1 MTVKS
6 WTQFN
11 CYDVLKV
18 APGASETEI
27 RTAFKQASRRAH
39 PDRGGSHD
47 AQVQVNLAYEVLSNT
62 ETRAKHDRHWKLG
75 AHAAGPILPFFT
87 GDEAVRNLWTGV
99 GGSSRK
105 LADGKGSSGVV
116 RRVKERINR
125 DRDRITLD
133 RENRKA
139 ILVAEF
145 EKKLQKA
152 RLETG
157 VLALA
162 IGLSVLVGSVYTFGF
177 LGVAG
182 FGALLA
188 RRLGGVLVHPETDL
202 KLAVLD
208 PLAKKHL
215 DEAAERLSQESV
227 ARDRERLEVHF
238 AALEQLGKLVTTT
251 TKATDSEGQVL
262 RRLLAVLFIL
272 GLMPTRH
279 DSAAQRVILQ
289 GEGEWA
295 ALFYRHAGTQQLAT
309 ATVEKIIAARASVN
323 AQAAFLYNLGGLSQ
337 KAAERAESAYI
348 RWVGMRELNT
358 WARQVWTSENGGPSG
373 DILQR
378 LAEFKA
384 FLDTLPS

>member
-6 WTQFN
+6 WTKFN
-11 CYDVLKV
+11 CYEVLGV
-18 APGASETEI
+18 ALGASESEI
-27 RTAFKQASRRAH
+27 RAAFKQASRRAH

-62 ETRAKHDRHWKLG
+62 ESRTKHDRHWKLG
-75 AHAAGPILPFFT
+75 QYAAGPILPFFT
-87 GDEAVRNLWTGV
+87 GEEAIRNLWTGP

-105 LADGKGSSGVV
+105 LADGKGSSGLV
-116 RRVKERINR
+116 RRVKERIHR

-139 ILVAEF
+139 IFIAEF
-145 EKKLQKA
+145 TKKLQTA
-152 RLETG
+152 RLEALVLILTIG
-157 VLALA
+157 VSG
-162 IGLSVLVGSVYTFGF
+162 IVGSVYTFGY
-177 LGVAG
+177 LGVLG
-182 FGALLA
+182 FGALLV
-188 RRLGGVLVHPETDL
+188 RRLGGVLVHPETAL
-202 KLAVLD
+202 KLTVLD

-215 DEAAERLSQESV
+215 EEHAEHLAQASV
-227 ARDRERLEVHF
+227 ARDRERMEVHF
-238 AALEQLGKLVTTT
+238 AALEQLGKLVTTPS
-251 TKATDSEGQVL
+251 KASDSENQVL

-279 DSAAQRVILQ
+279 DVAAQRVVLQ

-295 ALFYRHAGTQQLAT
+295 VLFYRHAGTQQLST
-309 ATVEKIIAARASVN
+309 ATVEKIIAARAAVN

-348 RWVGMRELNT
+348 RWVGMRELNQ

-384 FLDTLPS
+384 FLDKIPR

>member
-6 WTQFN
+6 WTKFN
-11 CYDVLKV
+11 SYEVLGV
-18 APGASETEI
+18 PPGASDTEI
-27 RTAFKQASRRAH
+27 RAAFKQASRRAH

-47 AQVQVNLAYEVLSNT
+47 AQVQVNLAYEILSNA
-62 ETRAKHDRHWKLG
+62 ETRAKHDRHWKVG

-87 GDEAVRNLWTGV
+87 GDDAVRNLWTGV

-105 LADGKGSSGVV
+105 LADGKGSSGLV

-133 RENRKA
+133 RDNRKA
-139 ILVAEF
+139 ILVADF

-152 RLETG
+152 RLEAG

-162 IGLSVLVGSVYTFGF
+162 IGLSALVGSVYTFGY
-177 LGVAG
+177 LGVVG

-188 RRLGGVLVHPETDL
+188 RRLGGVLVHPETEL

-208 PLAKKHL
+208 PLARKHL
-215 DEAAERLSQESV
+215 ADEAERLAQESV

-238 AALEQLGKLVTTT
+238 AALEQLGKLVTTS
-251 TKATDSEGQVL
+251 TKAADSEGQVL

-295 ALFYRHAGTQQLAT
+295 ALFYRHAGNQQLAT
-309 ATVEKIIAARASVN
+309 ATVEKIIAARAAVS

-348 RWVGMRELNT
+348 RWVGMRELNV

-378 LAEFKA
+378 LGEFKA
-384 FLDTLPS
+384 FLDTLPN

>member
-11 CYDVLKV
+11 CYDILKV
-18 APGASETEI
+18 APAASETEI

-139 ILVAEF
+139 ILVADF

-188 RRLGGVLVHPETDL
+188 RRLGGVLVHPETEL
-202 KLAVLD
+202 KLAILD
-208 PLAKKHL
+208 PLAKRHL

-309 ATVEKIIAARASVN
+309 ATVEKIIAARASVS

>member
-238 AALEQLGKLVTTT
+238 AALEQLGKLVSTT

-309 ATVEKIIAARASVN
+309 ATVEKIISARASVN